1 MKRKPYLQTL
11 DRLKAKC
18 DEIGD
23 CWIWLGAHDGK
34 GRPVCVH
41 NGKRISP
48 RRLARQF
55 TEGREIPRQ
64 MVTACRCGDNKCIS
78 PACSVVVT
86 TKTAHR
92 MAADRGAYSNAA
104 RDRRMALT
112 KRAASPYGDEA
123 IEAVRL
129 AESATVAAKETGMS
143 PSHAKAIRAGRSRK
157 DYSSPFAGLGG

>member
-11 DRLKAKC
+11 EKLKAKC
-18 DEIGD
+18 EEVGE
-23 CWIWLGAHDGK
+23 CWIWQGAHDGK

-48 RRLARQF
+48 RRLARQL
-55 TEGREIPRQ
+55 TDGKEIQRHL
-64 MVTACRCGDNKCIS
+64 VTACECGDIQCIS

-86 TKTAHR
+86 IKTAHR

-112 KRAASPYGDEA
+112 KRAASPYGDEV
-123 IEAVRL
+123 IEAVKL
-129 AESATVAAKETGMS
+129 AKSAAVAAKETGMS
-143 PSHAKAIRAGRSRK
+143 ASHAKAIRAGRSRK